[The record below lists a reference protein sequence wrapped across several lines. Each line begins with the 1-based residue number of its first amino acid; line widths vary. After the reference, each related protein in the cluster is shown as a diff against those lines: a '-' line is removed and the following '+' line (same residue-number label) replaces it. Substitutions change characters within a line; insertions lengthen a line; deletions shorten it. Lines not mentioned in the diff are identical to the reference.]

1 MTNNPAVPQTS
12 QFQND
17 PSQLHCI
24 KSHQPSYYLLPVPMN
39 TSIIY
44 FIAKIGNFSH
54 SRQFC
59 QILSIL
65 LSKCFL
71 YFSHATLKTFLLV
84 IREKIL
90 IWFIYVWSYLLT
102 CSYFPITTINL
113 SLKQLSKA
121 ILKTKSNQIVSV
133 PKMLQWLPIAFR
145 MKF

>member
-1 MTNNPAVPQTS
+1 MTNNSAVLQTS

-17 PSQLHCI
+17 PNQLHCM

-44 FIAKIGNFSH
+44 FIAEVGNFSH
-54 SRQFC
+54 SRRFC

-65 LSKCFL
+65 LCKCFL
-71 YFSHATLKTFLLV
+71 YFSHATLKIFLLV
-84 IREKIL
+84 VRENIL
-90 IWFIYVWSYLLT
+90 IWFIYVWSHLIT
-102 CSYFPITTINL
+102 CPFSPITTINL

-121 ILKTKSNQIVSV
+121 ILKTKSNQIISVS
-133 PKMLQWLPIAFR
+133 KMLQWLPIAFR